1 MKKTSRR
8 SFIKHTSALSSGL
21 LILPS
26 LYSFSANNR
35 LNIAVIGVGGR
46 GRANWSR
53 VPQENIVAMCD
64 VDDNRAKDGYNMHP
78 NVRKF
83 KDFTIGAFI
92 VHLAKLKQELKT
104 TWILFLLFG
113 VLQPAPKK

>member
-64 VDDNRAKDGYNMHP
+64 VDDNGAKDGYNMHP
-78 NVRKF
+78 MLEN
-83 KDFTIGAFI
+83 
-92 VHLAKLKQELKT
+92 LK
-104 TWILFLLFG
+104 ILE
-113 VLQPAPKK
+113 